1 MELIR
6 NIQFSVIE
14 NQQFGNAIVTYRN
27 KKIPLLLSIVFMWT
41 YFMEKSEICRKIR
54 KSIQIPYPS
63 GLSDF
68 RKIQTTIVGGQM
80 KSRFSIVYLTI

>member
-1 MELIR
+1 MELVR

-14 NQQFGNAIVTYRN
+14 NQQFGDAIVTYRT
-27 KKIPLLLSIVFMWT
+27 KKSFFYFLLFLCEVILWKKAKVCS
-41 YFMEKSEICRKIR
+41 KIR
-54 KSIQIPYPS
+54 KLIKILHPT

-68 RKIQTTIVGGQM
+68 QNRQITIVGGQM